1 MTASV
6 MKGLNEKYKDYGKQQ
21 LKLRE
26 LKIRNKIKTLL
37 QLVLYQ
43 SYYAT
48 KLTIITTKFL
58 YQITMLKLKNTFGD
72 TLKPSLI
79 MTRI

>member
-48 KLTIITTKFL
+48 KLIITIKFL

-72 TLKPSLI
+72 TLKLSLI